1 MTVVYILAHCDDEY
15 AALPLIL
22 EAKAAGQAQAFLY
35 VAENSGRAVA
45 ERRLGET
52 RAFLASL
59 GLSEDSATY
68 AVSGVGAYDGQ
79 LHRHL
84 DACLDQLRDRLAA
97 IPQVETF
104 VIAAW
109 EGGHADHDACAALT
123 TVLAAERGA
132 PVEQFSL
139 YNRRGLGALPFQAC
153 APIPENGPVRRIPLS
168 LGQWLNWALSVRRYP
183 SQATSW
189 LGLWPSMFAG
199 FALRGGYGV
208 QRLDPARLAERP
220 HAGDLLYERRFGVA
234 YSDVAAAVKTLLAR
248 EFRPGSGPA

>member
-22 EAKAAGQAQAFLY
+22 EAKAAGRDQVFLY
-35 VAENSGRAVA
+35 VAENPGAAVA

-59 GLSEDSATY
+59 GLPEEGATY
-68 AVSGVGAYDGQ
+68 AVSGAEAYDGQ
-79 LHRHL
+79 VHRRL
-84 DACLDQLRDRLAA
+84 DACLDQLRKRLAA
-97 IPQVETF
+97 SPRVEKF

-123 TVLAAERGA
+123 AVLAAEYGA
-132 PVEQFSL
+132 AIEQFGL
-139 YNRRGLGALPFQAC
+139 YNRRGLSALPFQAC
-153 APIPENGPVRRIPLS
+153 APIPENGPVRRIRLS
-168 LGQWLNWALSVRRYP
+168 LRQWLNWAMLVRRYP

-234 YSDVAAAVKTLLAR
+234 YAEVAEAVQGLMAR
-248 EFRPGSGPA
+248 ELRPGSAPA

>member
-22 EAKAAGQAQAFLY
+22 EAKAAGQDQLFLY
-35 VAENSGRAVA
+35 VAENRGAVA

-52 RAFLASL
+52 RAFLADL
-59 GLSEDSATY
+59 GLAPDTAAY
-68 AVSGVGAYDGQ
+68 AVTGVQAYDGQ
-79 LHRHL
+79 VHRHL
-84 DACLDQLRDRLAA
+84 DACLDGIRKRLAPIA
-97 IPQVETF
+97 QVERF

-109 EGGHADHDACAALT
+109 EGGHADHDACAAMT
-123 TVLAAERGA
+123 AVLAAERGA
-132 PVEQFSL
+132 SIEQFSL
-139 YNRRGLGALPFQAC
+139 YNRRGLNALPFQAC
-153 APIPENGPVRRIPLS
+153 APIPENGPVRRISLS
-168 LGQWLNWALSVRRYP
+168 LGQWLNWALLVRRYP

-234 YSDVAAAVKTLLAR
+234 YDEVAEAVRGLLSR
-248 EFRPGSGPA
+248 YLRPGSGPA

>member
-22 EAKAAGQAQAFLY
+22 EAKAAGQGQVFLY
-35 VAENSGRAVA
+35 VAENRGAVA
-45 ERRLGET
+45 DLRLGET
-52 RAFLASL
+52 RAVLASL
-59 GLSEDSATY
+59 GLPEESAAY
-68 AVSGVGAYDGQ
+68 AVSDAEAYDGQ
-79 LHRHL
+79 VHRHM
-84 DACLDQLRDRLAA
+84 DACLDQLRQRVAR

-109 EGGHADHDACAALT
+109 EGGHADHDACAAMT
-123 TVLAAERGA
+123 AVLAAEHGV

-139 YNRRGLGALPFQAC
+139 YNRRGLNALPFQAC
-153 APIPENGPVRRIPLS
+153 APIPENGPVRRIPLNP
-168 LGQWLNWALSVRRYP
+168 GQWLNWALLVRRYP
-183 SQATSW
+183 SQAASW

-208 QRLDPARLAERP
+208 QRLEPARLAERP

-234 YSDVAAAVKTLLAR
+234 YAEVAEAVDALLAR
-248 EFRPGSGPA
+248 ELRPGSGPA